1 MTEIGGRAA
10 HYRDFYG
17 GSGSTSSE
25 PLWLIMGNCQAEA
38 LRLVL
43 DAVPDRPYRTV
54 RTPPVH
60 ELAAT
65 DLPHLEALLARTSV
79 LACQPIRP
87 DYRDLPIGT
96 GQLAARIPRSATVV
110 RWPVIRYAGLY
121 PFQVIVR
128 HPADRSVVPPAVPYH
143 DLRTIVGARDGR
155 TPQAPWDVD
164 VSAAQIVAA
173 AEASRAELARR
184 EQRDTDVGVSDVL
197 MRFGADAAHTIN
209 HPGNSVLVELGRR
222 ILASQGV
229 AAPVPAP
236 PRTLLRSVHAPLEAR
251 VLEALRIDAAPRACW
266 TTELGPLSPQ
276 DVHATQMRWYADNP
290 DYIELALQR
299 HAATAELLGLTG
311 RRVRR

>member
-1 MTEIGGRAA
+1 MSEDTGRAA
-10 HYRDFYG
+10 HYGEFYG
-17 GSGSTSSE
+17 RSDPGADE

-43 DAVPDRPYRTV
+43 DAVPSRPYRTV

-60 ELAAT
+60 ELEHS
-65 DLPHLEALLARTSV
+65 DLPHVDALLARTSV
-79 LACQPIRP
+79 LLSQPIRP

-96 GQLAARIPRSATVV
+96 GQLAARLPRSAAVV

-143 DLRTIVGARDGR
+143 DLRTIVAARDGR
-155 TPQAPWDVD
+155 SPEAPWDVE
-164 VSAAQIVAA
+164 VSAAQLVAA
-173 AEASRAELARR
+173 AEASLAELGRR

-197 MRFGADAAHTIN
+197 MRCGADAAHTIN

-229 AAPVPAP
+229 AARVPAP
-236 PRTLLRSVHAPLEAR
+236 PRTLLRSVYAPLEPR
-251 VLEALRIDAAPRACW
+251 VLEALRIDATPRACW
-266 TTELGPLSPQ
+266 TTEHGPLSPQ
-276 DVHATQMRWYADNP
+276 DVHATQMHWYAQNP
-290 DYIELALQR
+290 DYVGLALQR

-311 RRVRR
+311 HRVRR